1 MTNDNKIQIL
11 ITENNKIQADKLRFL
26 LEDAGYQTNI
36 ASNGKEALDI
46 LKTADVNIVLTD
58 IIMPEMDG
66 YTLCKMIKNNPTT
79 SEIPVILLTQL
90 ANPVDVI
97 RGLECEADN
106 FIIKP
111 YNDQAL
117 LSYIKDILAN
127 RSYKEN
133 LMQVGIEVVFHGKKY
148 YIASNRM
155 QILNILFSTN
165 EIAVKCNRELADS
178 QERLAEANIQLSLVN
193 KQLSE
198 MNTRLLTANNSLQKE
213 ISEREVVQK
222 ALSIK

>member
-97 RGLECEADN
+97 RGLECEAD
-106 FIIKP
+106 F
-111 YNDQAL
+111 YNKTL
-117 LSYIKDILAN
+117 
-127 RSYKEN
+127 
-133 LMQVGIEVVFHGKKY
+133 
-148 YIASNRM
+148 
-155 QILNILFSTN
+155 
-165 EIAVKCNRELADS
+165 
-178 QERLAEANIQLSLVN
+178 
-193 KQLSE
+193 
-198 MNTRLLTANNSLQKE
+198 
-213 ISEREVVQK
+213 
-222 ALSIK
+222 